1 MMVEPSLL
9 GLLPYKRGLR
19 KLVWPFHHVRTQ
31 LKGTIYE
38 PDIKPSLDNESA
50 SVFIL
55 DFLASK
61 IGRTILWEQFYVYE
75 LPNL

>member
-1 MMVEPSLL
+1 MFGPSTMW
-9 GLLPYKRGLR
+9 K
-19 KLVWPFHHVRTQ
+19 